1 MGEWDDHRRR
11 QRSNGTDP
19 ASCPKPL
26 AGTILIKKFGD
37 LKQGPLLILIE
48 RNSEYEIAFEAFLCC
63 FAWSADTNAY
73 VDREQVAPVRRPPV
87 VEIGVEGAPPLI
99 EALVDLD
106 FGIFGRELQELK
118 PETIRLNLLR
128 GEPVFLVPPPSFPR
142 PPVQAVPRQRSSSTK
157 KRIAAALRDRAIRSS
172 EVISASSAT
181 PQHRADC
188 FHGLCAPL
196 ASRRVSPPSPRRGRS
211 WDGR

>member
-1 MGEWDDHRRR
+1 M
-11 QRSNGTDP
+11 NGMTIGD
-19 ASCPKPL
+19 ANAQMELTLLHVRKPL

-37 LKQGPLLILIE
+37 LKEGPLLILIE

-128 GEPVFLVPPPSFPR
+128 GEPVFVVPPPSFPR
-142 PPVQAVPRQRSSSTK
+142 PRSRPSHGNVPRR
-157 KRIAAALRDRAIRSS
+157 
-172 EVISASSAT
+172 
-181 PQHRADC
+181 
-188 FHGLCAPL
+188 
-196 ASRRVSPPSPRRGRS
+196 
-211 WDGR
+211 